1 MEHQKTMRA
10 MIIETMYGGRKA
22 TKITDVPYPICHD
35 NQIILKVKTCSICKH
50 CEAFYDGGGSASM
63 VKPKD
68 YPITLGHEFSGEI
81 VEVGKDVHHLKIGD
95 RVTVDN
101 TVLCGECYHCKR
113 NEPLYCDNFG
123 SMGHNLHGGF
133 AEYVVALGEKAFL
146 IPDNI
151 SYNEAACTEPVACC
165 MHAMDRMQMRYGDN
179 VAILGAGSMA
189 LILAQLVKNSSAGH
203 TVVIGSTQ
211 SKLDI
216 CQKEFGIDTLLMNRE
231 DYSIHENIIK
241 NQFPHGLDIV
251 IDTTGSAKM
260 ANSAL
265 RMLGKGGKLIMYT
278 QVDDM
283 SIEDPANF
291 TNYEQS
297 IIMAYCQT
305 HNYGR
310 SLDALRSGRVNLKPL
325 ITHEFSLED
334 YMKAL
339 DTNLT
344 DRNSLKVVIHPEWE
358 KGKTK
363 CNL

>member
-1 MEHQKTMRA
+1 MDNEKTMRA
-10 MIIETMYGGRKA
+10 MVIDTMYGGRKA
-22 TKITDVPYPICHD
+22 TKITDIPYPYCAD
-35 NQIILKVKTCSICKH
+35 NQIIIKIKACSICKH

-63 VKPKD
+63 VKPQD
-68 YPITLGHEFSGEI
+68 YPITLGHEFSGEV
-81 VEVGKDVHHLKIGD
+81 VEIGRNVHNIKIRD

-113 NEPLYCDNFG
+113 DEPLYCDNFG

-133 AEYVVALGEKAFL
+133 AEYVVALAEKAFL

-151 SYNEAACTEPVACC
+151 SYEEAACTEPVACC
-165 MHAMDRMQMRYGDN
+165 MHAMDRMQLRYGDN

-189 LILAQLVKNSSAGH
+189 LILAQLVKHSSANH

-216 CQKEFGIDTLLMNRE
+216 CKNQFGIDTLLMERSN
-231 DYSIHENIIK
+231 YSIHEEKIK
-241 NQFPHGLDIV
+241 EQFPQGLDIV
-251 IDTTGSAKM
+251 IDTTGSAEM

-278 QVDDM
+278 QVDNM
-283 SIEDPANF
+283 YIANPAQF

-310 SLDALRSGRVNLKPL
+310 SIDAIKKGYVNLKPL
-325 ITHEFSLED
+325 ITHEYSLED
-334 YMKAL
+334 YMEAL
-339 DTNLT
+339 DMNLT
-344 DRNSLKVVIHPEWE
+344 DRNSLKIIIHPEWKKGE
-358 KGKTK
+358 KR
-363 CNL
+363 

>member
-1 MEHQKTMRA
+1 MNKPSTMRA
-10 MIIETMYGGRKA
+10 MIIETMHGGRNA
-22 TKITDVPYPICHD
+22 TRIADVPYPICGSQ
-35 NQIILKVKTCSICKH
+35 QIIIKIKTCSICKH
-50 CEAFYDGGGSASM
+50 CESFYDGGGSASM
-63 VKPKD
+63 VKPED

-81 VEVGKDVHHLKIGD
+81 VEIGKDVHNLKVGD

-113 NEPLYCDNFG
+113 DEPLYCDNFG

-133 AEYVVALGEKAFL
+133 AEYVVALAEKAFP
-146 IPDNI
+146 IPDNL
-151 SYNEAACTEPVACC
+151 SFEEAACTEPVACC
-165 MHAMDRMQMRYGDN
+165 MHAMDRMQLRYGDN

-189 LILAQLVKNSSAGH
+189 LILAQLIKNSSANQV
-203 TVVIGSTQ
+203 VVIGSTQ
-211 SKLDI
+211 SKLDV
-216 CQKEFGIDTLLMNRE
+216 CEKNFGINTLLMDRN
-231 DYSIHENIIK
+231 DYSIHEKKISEE
-241 NQFPHGLDIV
+241 FPHGLDIV

-278 QVDDM
+278 QVDNM
-283 SIEDPANF
+283 TIEDCANF

-310 SLDALRSGRVNLKPL
+310 SLDAMKLGRVNIKPL

-334 YMKAL
+334 YTEAL
-339 DTNLT
+339 DENINN
-344 DRNSLKVVIHPEWE
+344 RNSLKVVIHPEWE
-358 KGKTK
+358 KGRKK
-363 CNL
+363 CNI